1 MSGYDRALTVFSPD
15 GHLFQVE
22 YAQEAV
28 RQGTLAVAVRGAGCV
43 VLIVERKTAQKLQDP
58 KTLNKVFPINDS
70 AILTFAGL
78 NADARVLIDKVRVL
92 SESHCMN
99 YGEYPDIGILSL
111 KASEI
116 QQKYTYK
123 GGARPFGCSL
133 LLVGFDKTG
142 TPRIYQT
149 DPSGAYYEWKAA
161 AIGRSDAQTREFL
174 EKNFKPDLSL
184 DEAVKVAFKAMLHVV
199 EPNIKNM
206 QVVIARSG
214 SVDPD
219 GTRNIK
225 TFPTE
230 EFESIIKSISEE
242 IQIENSKTKQ

>member
-28 RQGTLAVAVRGAGCV
+28 RQGTLAVAVRGQNCV

-58 KTLNKVFPINDS
+58 RTLNKVFPVNEG
-70 AILTFAGL
+70 AVLTFSGL

-99 YGEYPDIGILSL
+99 YGAYPEISVLAM

-123 GGARPFGCSL
+123 GGSRPFGCAL
-133 LLVGFDKTG
+133 MLVGFDRNG
-142 TPRIYQT
+142 VPRIYQT
-149 DPSGAYYEWKAA
+149 DPSGSYYEWKAA
-161 AIGRSDAQTREFL
+161 AIGRSDASTREFL
-174 EKNFKPDLSL
+174 EKNFKVDLSL
-184 DEAVKVAFKAMLHVV
+184 EEATKVAFKAVLHVV
-199 EPNIKNM
+199 EPATKNF
-206 QVVIARSG
+206 QVVIATGASD
-214 SVDPD
+214 SQ
-219 GTRNIK
+219 TREIR
-225 TFPTE
+225 TVPTE
-230 EFESIIKSISEE
+230 QFEALIKSITEE
-242 IQIENSKTKQ
+242 IQIENSKTKK